1 MKRFIKNLLLF
12 LVVQLLVWGAIVVV
26 YIRCRPIG
34 QHYIA
39 ASIDKQRLLAQ
50 QESPRIV
57 FVGGSNLAFG
67 LDSVAVANETS
78 FKPVNMGL
86 HVELGL
92 DFILHEAKSGLR
104 NGDVVVLSP
113 EYELFGVD
121 YSGGGE
127 ILYTAV
133 EQHMANLQHFSSP
146 SVLRITDNGF
156 LLLSQILDYDYRC
169 LTKGKLGYD
178 PTDPKNVY
186 RRSAFNAY
194 GDVIAHYGMPRK
206 EFPFPK
212 LDSKVNS
219 RTIKRTISRLLDF
232 QQWCQ
237 QNGIRVVFTFPTVPE
252 QYMQQNRSSV
262 MAIKDAVQS
271 LAIPVLSTPEEM
283 TFPLDDFFDTPY
295 HLTETGIGKRTTI
308 LISRLKEKGIAK

>member
-12 LVVQLLVWGAIVVV
+12 LLVQLIVWSAIVFV

-50 QESPRIV
+50 QPSPRIV

-67 LDSVAVANETS
+67 LDSAAFANETS

-104 NGDVVVLSP
+104 SGDVVVLSP

-133 EQHMANLQHFSSP
+133 EQHVANVQHLSLP
-146 SVLRITDNGF
+146 SVLRVSDNGF

-169 LTKGKLGYD
+169 LTGNRGIYE
-178 PTDPKNVY
+178 PTNPNNPYK
-186 RRSAFNAY
+186 RSGFNEY

-212 LDSKVNS
+212 LDTKVNS
-219 RTIKRTISRLLDF
+219 RTINRTISRLRDF

-237 QNGIRVVFTFPTVPE
+237 QNGIVVVVTFPTVPE

-262 MAIKDAVQS
+262 VAIRDAVQS
-271 LAIPVLSTPEEM
+271 LNIPILATPEEM

-295 HLTETGIGKRTTI
+295 HLTEPGIRQRTTI